1 MPIALIA
8 AAASSTSSSKALW
21 YLTRG
26 TGLVAMLLLSASVVL
41 GVLEINRWAT
51 PSWPR
56 FVTAGLHKNV
66 SLLSVAFVA
75 VHVATTVVDGFAPIG
90 WLDAVVPLHS
100 PYRPIWLGLG
110 AVATDLLIAVTLTS
124 LLRRRIGYRAWR
136 IVHWAAYA
144 VWPVAVVHGLGTGSD
159 SSHGWALAVYAACL
173 VAVAGSVLWRVTA
186 GWTPATAKARLVALA
201 GSLAVPSV
209 IVIFLSAG
217 PLQPGWAARA
227 GTPRSLIAAAHRRAG
242 SGSPATGKAAGT
254 ATGRAALSGA
264 FTAPFQG
271 RLHGTLSQSAPDA
284 NGDSTVT
291 VEASISGQVD
301 GVLHLALTGPA
312 DPSGGITMNS
322 STVAMGPSGD
332 PSMYQGRV
340 TALNGDQLQISL
352 RASSGATLNATLQ
365 LSVDGNGS
373 VSGSIKATA

>member
-1 MPIALIA
+1 VPIALI

-26 TGLVAMLLLSASVVL
+26 TGLVAMILLSASVVL
-41 GVLEINRWAT
+41 GVLEINRWAS
-51 PSWPR
+51 PAWPR

-66 SLLSVAFVA
+66 SLLAVAFVA

-136 IVHWAAYA
+136 IVHWSAYA
-144 VWPVAVVHGLGTGSD
+144 AWPVAVVHGLGTGSD

-186 GWTPATAKARLVALA
+186 GWTSGTAKGRLVALA
-201 GSLAVPSV
+201 GSLTVPSL

-242 SGSPATGKAAGT
+242 SGSSATGTTTVPAT
-254 ATGRAALSGA
+254 SSSA
-264 FTAPFQG
+264 FRAPFQG
-271 RLHGTLSQSAPDA
+271 QLQGTLSQSPPDA
-284 NGDSTVT
+284 NGDSTVA
-291 VEASISGQVD
+291 VQASISGQVE

-322 STVAMGPSGD
+322 STAAMGPSGQ

-340 TALNGDQLQISL
+340 TTLDGDQLQISL
-352 RASSGATLNATLQ
+352 RDSAGATLSVTVQ
-365 LSVDGNGS
+365 LSVDGSGG
-373 VSGSIKATA
+373 VSGSIQATA

>member
-1 MPIALIA
+1 MSIALIA
-8 AAASSTSSSKALW
+8 AASSGTSSSKALW

-26 TGLVAMLLLSASVVL
+26 TGLVAMILLSASVVL

-66 SLLSVAFVA
+66 SLLSVAFLA
-75 VHVATTVVDGFAPIG
+75 VHIATTVVDGFAPIG

-136 IVHWAAYA
+136 IVHWSAYA

-186 GWTPATAKARLVALA
+186 GWTSGTAKGRLVALA

-242 SGSPATGKAAGT
+242 EGSSATSTTTGTTTGPAAS
-254 ATGRAALSGA
+254 RGA
-264 FTAPFQG
+264 FAVPFQG
-271 RLHGTLSQSAPDA
+271 RLQGTLSQSAPDA

-291 VEASISGQVD
+291 VQASIGGQVD
-301 GVLHLALTGPA
+301 GVLHLTLTGPA

-322 STVAMGPSGD
+322 STVAMGPSAH

-340 TALNGDQLQISL
+340 TTLDGDQLQLSL
-352 RASSGATLNATLQ
+352 RGSDGATLNATVQ
-365 LSVDGNGS
+365 LSVDGNNS
-373 VSGSIKATA
+373 VSGSIQTT

>member
-1 MPIALIA
+1 MPIALM
-8 AAASSTSSSKALW
+8 AAASSVTSSSKALW

-26 TGLVAMLLLSASVVL
+26 TGLVAMVLLSASVVL

-51 PSWPR
+51 PAWPR

-110 AVATDLLIAVTLTS
+110 AVATDLLMAVIVTS
-124 LLRRRIGYRAWR
+124 LLRRRIGYLAWR
-136 IVHWAAYA
+136 VVHWAAYA
-144 VWPVAVVHGLGTGSD
+144 AWPVAVVHGLGTGSD

-186 GWTPATAKARLVALA
+186 GWTPGTAKGRLVALA
-201 GSLAVPSV
+201 GSLTVPSLM
-209 IVIFLSAG
+209 VIFLAAG

-227 GTPRSLIAAAHRRAG
+227 GTPRSLIAAAHRRRGSRSSSAG
-242 SGSPATGKAAGT
+242 ESA
-254 ATGRAALSGA
+254 SGA

-271 RLHGTLSQSAPDA
+271 QLQGTLSQSPPDA

-291 VEASISGQVD
+291 VRASIRGQVD
-301 GVLHLALTGPA
+301 GGLQFALTGPS
-312 DPSGGITMNS
+312 DPSGGITMDS
-322 STVAMGPSGD
+322 STVAMGPSGH

-373 VSGSIKATA
+373 VSGSIEATA

>member
-1 MPIALIA
+1 MI
-8 AAASSTSSSKALW
+8 
-21 YLTRG
+21 
-26 TGLVAMLLLSASVVL
+26 LLSASVVL

-136 IVHWAAYA
+136 IVHWSAYA
-144 VWPVAVVHGLGTGSD
+144 AWPVAVVHGLGTGSD

-186 GWTPATAKARLVALA
+186 GWTSGTAKGRLVALA
-201 GSLAVPSV
+201 GSLAVPSL

-227 GTPRSLIAAAHRRAG
+227 GTPRSLIAAAHRREG
-242 SGSPATGKAAGT
+242 SGSSAASTTTGTTTVPATS
-254 ATGRAALSGA
+254 SGA
-264 FTAPFQG
+264 FRPPFQG
-271 RLHGTLSQSAPDA
+271 QLQGTLSQSPTDA

-291 VEASISGQVD
+291 VQASISGPPD

-312 DPSGGITMNS
+312 DPSGGISMNS
-322 STVAMGPSGD
+322 STAAMGPSGQ

-340 TALNGDQLQISL
+340 TALAGDQLEVSL
-352 RASSGATLNATLQ
+352 RDSAGATLSVTVQ
-365 LSVDGNGS
+365 LSVDGNSS
-373 VSGSIKATA
+373 VSGSIQATA